1 MKTVL
6 MQRALRRATAQIRHV
21 HPIPPGAAGGL
32 VAAVYAQV
40 ERDFGML
47 APPVV
52 LHSPAAGP
60 LAACWVMLRETLL
73 AQGVADR
80 AAKEVVA
87 AGVSLGNACPYCVD
101 VHSAVLRGLAHGAE
115 ADAIGGDRVDAMAD
129 PALRDLAAWARSSGR
144 RESMLRRDPPFP
156 IEQLPEF
163 AGVAVTF
170 QYLNRM
176 VTVFCQDSPLPAV
189 LPATLAS
196 GMMRV
201 LGRFLR
207 SAARAALEPGAA
219 LDLLSEAPTPDDLGW
234 AAGRPVIA
242 DAFARAIA
250 VVEAADARAVDDRV
264 RDLVTSEL
272 AGWSGQAV
280 GLGRSWVDD
289 RLARLA
295 PADRP
300 AGRLALLIAFAPHQ
314 VGPSDIEEFR
324 CDQRSDED
332 LISLAA
338 WASLAAARRV
348 GSWLAPTQT
357 IGGQGQ

>member
-1 MKTVL
+1 MNRAL
-6 MQRALRRATAQIRHV
+6 MQRALRKSTGQIRHV
-21 HPIPPGAAGGL
+21 RPVPPGAAAGP

-73 AQGVADR
+73 AAGTADR

-101 VHSAVLRGLAHGAE
+101 VHSAVLRGLAHGVE
-115 ADAIGGDRVDAMAD
+115 ADALGDDRVDAMAD
-129 PALRDLAAWARSSGR
+129 PAMRDLAAWARSSGL
-144 RESMLRRDPPFP
+144 RESALHGDPPFP
-156 IEQLPEF
+156 AEQFPEL
-163 AGVAVTF
+163 AGVALTF

-176 VTVFCQDSPLPAV
+176 VTVFCEDSPLPAI
-189 LPATLAS
+189 LPGTVAD

-207 SAARAALEPGAA
+207 STARSAPEPGDS
-219 LDLLSEAPTPDDLGW
+219 LGLLPEVPVPADLGW

-242 DAFARAIA
+242 DAFARAGAAI
-250 VVEAADARAVDDRV
+250 EAAGASAVDDRV

-272 AGWSGQAV
+272 AGWSGQPA
-280 GLGRSWVDD
+280 GLGRSWVYEALS
-289 RLARLA
+289 RLAS
-295 PADRP
+295 ADRP

-314 VGPSDIEEFR
+314 VGPQDIAEFR
-324 CDQRSDED
+324 RDQRSDED

-348 GSWLAPTQT
+348 GSWLVPTT
-357 IGGQGQ
+357 R

>member
-1 MKTVL
+1 MNTTL
-6 MQRALRRATAQIRHV
+6 MRRALRRSTAQIRHV
-21 HPIPPGAAGGL
+21 RPVSPGAAAGP

-73 AQGVADR
+73 ARGVADR

-115 ADAIGGDRVDAMAD
+115 ADAIGGDRVDAVVD
-129 PALRDLAAWARSSGR
+129 PALRDLAAWARSSGL
-144 RESMLRRDPPFP
+144 RESILRRDPPFG

-176 VTVFCQDSPLPAV
+176 VTVFCEDSPLPAI

-207 SAARAALEPGAA
+207 STARSALEPGTA
-219 LDLLSEAPTPDDLGW
+219 LDLLSEAPMPDDLAW
-234 AAGRPVIA
+234 AAGRHVIA

-250 VVEAADARAVDDRV
+250 AIDAAGARAVEDRV

-289 RLARLA
+289 ALRRLA

-300 AGRLALLIAFAPHQ
+300 AGRLALLVAFAPHQ
-314 VGPSDIEEFR
+314 VGPRDIEEFR
-324 CDQRSDED
+324 RGQPSDEE

-338 WASLAAARRV
+338 WASMAAARRI
-348 GSWLAPTQT
+348 GSWLVPTQPVR
-357 IGGQGQ
+357 GD

>member
-1 MKTVL
+1 MNTAL
-6 MQRALRRATAQIRHV
+6 MRRALRKSTAQIRHV
-21 HPIPPGAAGGL
+21 HPVPPGAAAGS

-60 LAACWVMLRETLL
+60 LAACWLMLRETLL
-73 AQGVADR
+73 ARGVADR
-80 AAKEVVA
+80 AAKELVA

-101 VHSAVLRGLAHGAE
+101 VHSAVLRGLGHGTE
-115 ADAIGGDRVDAMAD
+115 ADTLGSDSVDAMVD
-129 PALRDLAAWARSSGR
+129 PALRDLAAWARSSGLA
-144 RESMLRRDPPFP
+144 ESMLRRDPPFA

-170 QYLNRM
+170 HYLNRM
-176 VTVFCQDSPLPAV
+176 VTVFCEDSPLPAV
-189 LPATLAS
+189 LPATLAG

-207 SAARAALEPGAA
+207 STARGELEPGAA
-219 LDLLSEAPTPDDLGW
+219 LDLLPEAPMPDDLGW
-234 AAGRPVIA
+234 AAGRQVIA

-250 VVEAADARAVDDRV
+250 AIETAGARAVDDRV

-280 GLGRSWVDD
+280 GLGRSWADD
-289 RLARLA
+289 ALTKLAN
-295 PADRP
+295 PDRP

-314 VGPSDIEEFR
+314 VGPRDIEEFR
-324 CDQRSDED
+324 RGQRSEED

-348 GSWLAPTQT
+348 GSWLAPTQPVH
-357 IGGQGQ
+357 GD

>member
-1 MKTVL
+1 MNTTL
-6 MQRALRRATAQIRHV
+6 MRRALRRSTAQIRHV
-21 HPIPPGAAGGL
+21 RPVPPGAAAGL

-73 AQGVADR
+73 ARGVADR
-80 AAKEVVA
+80 ASKEVVA

-101 VHSAVLRGLAHGAE
+101 VHSAVLRGLDHGAE
-115 ADAIGGDRVDAMAD
+115 ADAIGGDRVDAMVD
-129 PALRDLAAWARSSGR
+129 PAMRDLAAWARSSGLR
-144 RESMLRRDPPFP
+144 ASVLRRDPPFG

-176 VTVFCQDSPLPAV
+176 VTVFCEDSPLPAV
-189 LPATLAS
+189 LPAPLAG
-196 GMMRV
+196 GMMSV

-207 SAARAALEPGAA
+207 PAARGALEPGAA
-219 LDLLSEAPTPDDLGW
+219 LDLLSEATMPDDLGW
-234 AAGRPVIA
+234 AVGRQVIA
-242 DAFARAIA
+242 EAFARAIA
-250 VVEAADARAVDDRV
+250 VIEAAGARAVDDRV

-280 GLGRSWVDD
+280 GLDRSWVDD
-289 RLARLA
+289 ALSRLAH
-295 PADRP
+295 ADRP

-314 VGPSDIEEFR
+314 VGPAEIEEFR
-324 CDQRSDED
+324 RGQRSDED

-348 GSWLAPTQT
+348 GAWLAPTQPT
-357 IGGQGQ
+357 RGD

>member
-1 MKTVL
+1 MKRVL
-6 MQRALRRATAQIRHV
+6 MRRALRRSTMQIRHV
-21 HPIPPGAAGGL
+21 RPVPPGAAAGQ

-60 LAACWVMLRETLL
+60 LAASWVMLRETLL
-73 AQGVADR
+73 ARGAADR
-80 AAKEVVA
+80 AAKEMVA

-115 ADAIGGDRVDAMAD
+115 ADAIGGDRVDAMVD
-129 PALRDLAAWARSSGR
+129 PALRDLAGWARASGR
-144 RESMLRRDPPFP
+144 RESILRRDPPFP
-156 IEQLPEF
+156 IKQLPEF
-163 AGVAVTF
+163 AGVTVTF

-176 VTVFCQDSPLPAV
+176 VTVFCEDSPLPAI
-189 LPATLAS
+189 LPAQVS
-196 GMMRV
+196 GGMMRV

-207 SAARAALEPGAA
+207 STALGALEPGAA
-219 LDLLSEAPTPDDLGW
+219 LGLLPDAPMPSDLGW

-250 VVEAADARAVDDRV
+250 VIEAAGASVVEYRV
-264 RDLVTSEL
+264 RELVTSEL
-272 AGWSGQAV
+272 ADWSGQAA
-280 GLGRSWVDD
+280 GLGRSWVDAALS
-289 RLARLA
+289 RLAS
-295 PADRP
+295 ADRP

-324 CDQRSDED
+324 RGQRSDED

-338 WASLAAARRV
+338 WASLAAARRI
-348 GSWLAPTQT
+348 GSWLAPTQSVY
-357 IGGQGQ
+357 GD